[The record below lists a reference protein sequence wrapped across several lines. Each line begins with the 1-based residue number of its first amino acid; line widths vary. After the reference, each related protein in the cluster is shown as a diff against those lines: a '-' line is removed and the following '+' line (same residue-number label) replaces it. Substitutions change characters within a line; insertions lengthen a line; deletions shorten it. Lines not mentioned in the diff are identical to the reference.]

1 MTTEV
6 VAYLRVSTADR
17 GQDPQR
23 QGDYVRDWAER
34 HDFTIV
40 QSFPDEGTSAAK
52 VSPFDRP
59 VFIKAIEAARTLKAK
74 GILVETVD
82 RVTREGAEVYYW
94 TKVELRSRYGLELY
108 LADTP
113 PDQQD
118 GLGGEVIASIKA
130 ALARHET
137 DQRRRRTLEGMKRAL
152 EKGKKL
158 GAPPKEVAPEHV
170 KEIIRLRE
178 LGWGYRKIAH
188 RISQLRG
195 AYEVADVK
203 IQKKRR
209 ISYQHVS
216 RIIQREMAKQALAD
230 DDCESDEAVTE

>member
-1 MTTEV
+1 MSH
-6 VAYLRVSTADR
+6 LRGGDR
-17 GQDPQR
+17 
-23 QGDYVRDWAER
+23 
-34 HDFTIV
+34 
-40 QSFPDEGTSAAK
+40 
-52 VSPFDRP
+52 
-59 VFIKAIEAARTLKAK
+59 
-74 GILVETVD
+74 
-82 RVTREGAEVYYW
+82 
-94 TKVELRSRYGLELY
+94 
-108 LADTP
+108 
-113 PDQQD
+113 
-118 GLGGEVIASIKA
+118 
-130 ALARHET
+130 
-137 DQRRRRTLEGMKRAL
+137 
-152 EKGKKL
+152 
-158 GAPPKEVAPEHV
+158 APPKEVAPEHV